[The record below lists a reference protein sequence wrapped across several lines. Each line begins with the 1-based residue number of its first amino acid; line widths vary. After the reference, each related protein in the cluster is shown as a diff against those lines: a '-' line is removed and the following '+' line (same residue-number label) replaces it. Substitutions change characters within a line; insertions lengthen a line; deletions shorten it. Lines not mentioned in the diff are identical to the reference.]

1 MADFH
6 TYAKD
11 MSPESQME
19 AERIARQEEV
29 SKAMFAQSQGR
40 TAGQPIM
47 GRRRMLIPPSGPNA
61 FAKIAEGLMSHYADE
76 QNKTEKAA
84 LVEKDKQQVADAL
97 GAFTTKFQ
105 GAPENVPSDGMGP
118 TRPPVEADP
127 RGAIAAAITSQ
138 QPLVRALAAHQ
149 EKELDKKDAA
159 KQKQQDKIDTMDAAK
174 ALRTDKSIPADWMK
188 HLPEG
193 TKPGLLA
200 GQYVGRDGDEVQ
212 MNFED
217 GKFVGSKN
225 INPMPSNRNPDGS
238 ARGGTAHP
246 VTIQDPSDPNKTI
259 VVDANNGNRKIGD
272 GPKLTQVG
280 SAEQKLELNLPA
292 ARQHV
297 EMVTQNLDKLDAA
310 MAELHKTP
318 GLENIT
324 GTIAGRTWN
333 LTNTATG
340 AQAQLNH
347 IKSNIFQS
355 SLQAMREASKTGGA
369 VGNVSDKE
377 GDKLERTLAALDQ
390 AQSTDDFKKQ
400 LIKAIEQ
407 VQTSKAIIKRAFDDQ
422 YGGVQSRN
430 PPATPGGGS
439 EWTPAKQQRLDELRR
454 KANGPK

>member
-11 MSPESQME
+11 MSPESQQE
-19 AERIARQEEV
+19 AERIAQQEAV
-29 SKAMFAQSQGR
+29 SKAMFMQSQSR
-40 TAGQPIM
+40 TAPPPYM
-47 GRRRMLIPPSGPNA
+47 GRRRMIVPPAGPNA
-61 FAKIAEGLMSHYADE
+61 FAQIAEGLMSHVMDERNKAD
-76 QNKTEKAA
+76 KAA
-84 LVEKDKQQVADAL
+84 LMEKDKQQVADAL
-97 GAFTTKFQ
+97 GAYQTQFK
-105 GAPENVPSDGMGP
+105 GAPENAPSDGMGP
-118 TRPPVEADP
+118 TRPPVAADP

-138 QPLVRALAAHQ
+138 QPLVKTLAAHQ
-149 EKELDKKDAA
+149 EAELNRTEAA
-159 KQKQQDKIDTMDAAK
+159 KQKQQDKLDQMDAAK
-174 ALRTDKSIPADWMK
+174 ALKVDKSIPEDWKK
-188 HLPEG
+188 HLPAG

-238 ARGGTAHP
+238 VRGGAAHP
-246 VTIQDPSDPNKTI
+246 TTIADPNDPNKTI
-259 VVDANNGNRKIGD
+259 VVDANTGRKIGD
-272 GPKLTQVG
+272 GPKLSQVG

-297 EMVTQNLDKLDAA
+297 EMVNQNIDKLDAA
-310 MAELHKTP
+310 LADLNKTP

-340 AQAQLNH
+340 AQAKLNH
-347 IKSNIFQS
+347 IKSNIFTS

-390 AQSTDDFKKQ
+390 AQSTEDFKKNILKAQEQ
-400 LIKAIEQ
+400 LK
-407 VQTSKAIIKRAFDDQ
+407 TSKAIIQRAFDDQ

-430 PPATPGGGS
+430 PPAAPGGG
-439 EWTPAKQQRLDELRR
+439 EGWTPAKQQRLDELRR
-454 KANGPK
+454 KANGSK